1 MKNLFFLTIMTLALF
16 GNMQA
21 QTLTPKVVT
30 LGNLRVYPTD
40 LGYFPAVPD
49 SVIAAINQKTSYGYD
64 NWRVPTAKEMALMIE
79 NWDKIPGLT
88 NKTYMTSDWQRSGN
102 LRLVSTV
109 KILAEKEQEKT
120 RKPPK
125 PEPPIGHRPPKGQEP
140 DGQKRQAEE
149 QKPDGQKQQA
159 EGQKPDGQKRQPEG
173 KKPDGQKQPPK
184 GQKPD
189 GQKQQAEEQKPDGQK
204 QQAEEQKP
212 DGQKRQTEGKKPDGQ
227 KQPPKGQKPDGQKQ
241 QAEEQKADG
250 QKGKTPPHAASAK
263 TWVIGDQTWS
273 DAIRIPECN
282 KASFIKSET
291 EPDCRSYT
299 EGGNTWYYYNW
310 EYVSRYAAKLCP
322 SPWRM
327 PTKEDFDILTENKST
342 GFPDIWGYG
351 GRANASA
358 MENVS
363 VHGNYWSSTENSSQT
378 GNQMYYG
385 SSGIFVGRFIKF
397 YGDQVRCVK

>member
-1 MKNLFFLTIMTLALF
+1 MKNLFFLTIMTLALC

-30 LGNLRVYPTD
+30 LHNLHIYPID

-64 NWRVPTAKEMALMIE
+64 NWRVPTAKEMVLMIE

-88 NKTYMTSDWQRSGN
+88 NKTYMTSDWQHSGI

-109 KILAEKEQEKT
+109 KTSAKKEQESTQKEA
-120 RKPPK
+120 KQ
-125 PEPPIGHRPPKGQEP
+125 EPPIGHR
-140 DGQKRQAEE
+140 
-149 QKPDGQKQQA
+149 
-159 EGQKPDGQKRQPEG
+159 
-173 KKPDGQKQPPK
+173 PPK

-189 GQKQQAEEQKPDGQK
+189 GQKQQTTEQKSGGQK
-204 QQAEEQKP
+204 LQAEGQNP
-212 DGQKRQTEGKKPDGQ
+212 DGQKRQSEGQKPDGP

-363 VHGNYWSSTENSSQT
+363 VHGNYWSSTENGSQR
-378 GNQMYYG
+378 GEQMYYG